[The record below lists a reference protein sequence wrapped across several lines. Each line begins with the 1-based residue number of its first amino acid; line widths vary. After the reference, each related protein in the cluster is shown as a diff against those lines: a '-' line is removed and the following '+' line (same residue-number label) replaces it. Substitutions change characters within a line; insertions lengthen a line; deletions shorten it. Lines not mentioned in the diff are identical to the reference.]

1 MSREIKFRVWNKA
14 TKSWLNDDAGT
25 HLWSEY
31 CINIFTGKI
40 VEFITGD
47 NKSFSRADEPNFH
60 FHNMNYVKESPYV
73 VQQYTGL
80 KDKNGVDIYE
90 GDIVNFDDSFIAESN
105 YSSKGIAEVVYTT
118 DTILCQSPCFALFF
132 YKPKSGFGMSMLG
145 DIEVIGNIFEN
156 SELLK

>member
-1 MSREIKFRVWNKA
+1 MRELKFRVWHLGHKN
-14 TKSWLNDDAGT
+14 WINNNAGT
-25 HLWSEY
+25 HCWS
-31 CINIFTGKI
+31 NWMLDIFTGEI
-40 VEFITGD
+40 VDFVCCGTKSYSREPEQDRYLGD
-47 NKSFSRADEPNFH
+47 DGF
-60 FHNMNYVKESPYV
+60 VKGSPYV

-118 DTILCQSPCFALFF
+118 DMTLYQSPCFALFF

>member
-1 MSREIKFRVWNKA
+1 MVIIINMSYFDKYILNKN
-14 TKSWLNDDAGT
+14 KYLLYKNQYGSG
-25 HLWSEY
+25 
-31 CINIFTGKI
+31 GK
-40 VEFITGD
+40 
-47 NKSFSRADEPNFH
+47 
-60 FHNMNYVKESPYV
+60 
-73 VQQYTGL
+73 
-80 KDKNGVDIYE
+80 YE

-118 DTILCQSPCFALFF
+118 DMTLYQSPCFALFF